1 MDELSSPE
9 GIVALAAAGL
19 AIIALL
25 LAGYLSLKLRRLRH
39 AQRAVLGDA
48 GQRDLVAHASRLE
61 QGFLELRE
69 WVEETATQIESR
81 MVHAEGRIDGCVTY
95 RSVVRYDAYG
105 EMSGQQSSSIA
116 LLDATHSGV
125 VLSSIMHRENARV
138 YVKQVASGIAEQQLS
153 PEEEEAI
160 AAALAGHQGAP
171 AGA

>member
-1 MDELSSPE
+1 MDDLSSPE

-19 AIIALL
+19 AIIAIVLV
-25 LAGYLSLKLRRLRH
+25 ASLFVKLRRLRH
-39 AQRAVLGDA
+39 AQRAVLGEA

-69 WVEETATQIESR
+69 WVEETAAETESR
-81 MVHAEGRIDGCVTY
+81 MAHTEGRIDGCVTY

-125 VLSSIMHRENARV
+125 VLSSILHRESARV
-138 YVKQVASGIAEQQLS
+138 YVKQVSAGASEQQLS

-160 AAALAGHQGAP
+160 AVALAGHQGAA